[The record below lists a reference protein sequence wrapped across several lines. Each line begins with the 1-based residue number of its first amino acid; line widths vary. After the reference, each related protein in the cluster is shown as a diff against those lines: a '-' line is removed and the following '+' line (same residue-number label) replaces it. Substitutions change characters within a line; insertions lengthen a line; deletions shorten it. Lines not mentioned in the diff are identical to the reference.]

1 MGGVQM
7 KYHECMHLGVQQQF
21 HAAVLLYMKVALRIN
36 VLYKYYDVFS
46 NIFLKIVRCRKGA
59 FFRLSLGLKMAAVC

>member
-1 MGGVQM
+1 M

-46 NIFLKIVRCRKGA
+46 KHFFKDCTVPKGCL
-59 FFRLSLGLKMAAVC
+59 F